1 MPAFAFRHIKD
12 LYPVFWDKSRNLI
25 KALMS
30 VAEGEGKEAVKSIK
44 DAPVVEIGGWGS
56 RAGTSYG
63 IVYPFFVTSALCIFQ
78 YFFIFH

>member
-12 LYPVFWDKSRNLI
+12 LHPVFWDKSRHLV

-30 VAEGEGKEAVKSIK
+30 IVRKEGKDNIESIK
-44 DAPVVEIGGWGS
+44 DAPVIEIGGWGS

-63 IVYPFFVTSALCIFQ
+63 V
-78 YFFIFH
+78 FIFP